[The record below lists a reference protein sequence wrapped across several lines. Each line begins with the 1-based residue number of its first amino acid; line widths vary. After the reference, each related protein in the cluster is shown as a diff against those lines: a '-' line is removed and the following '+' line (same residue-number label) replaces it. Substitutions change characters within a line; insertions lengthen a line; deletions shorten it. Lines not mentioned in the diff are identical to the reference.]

1 MKQAICNPAILLV
14 FAKCSRTEKLSNFGW
29 HIYIRCNL
37 WKRQIHNE
45 QYWITASRPSLC
57 LVQGI
62 SSCDLYFND
71 LVAGGGVCCLTLTYH
86 SQPHWPPHSVSED
99 VHANLLG
106 ERFSN

>member
-57 LVQGI
+57 LVQSI
-62 SSCDLYFND
+62 SSDLYFND

-86 SQPHWPPHSVSED
+86 SQQ
-99 VHANLLG
+99 L
-106 ERFSN
+106 